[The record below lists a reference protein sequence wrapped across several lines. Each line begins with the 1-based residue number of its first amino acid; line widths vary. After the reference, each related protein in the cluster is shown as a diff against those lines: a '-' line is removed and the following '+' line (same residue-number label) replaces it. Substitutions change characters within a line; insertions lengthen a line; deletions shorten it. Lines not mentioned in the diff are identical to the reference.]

1 MREAIAR
8 VIGLSFF
15 ASEHSTVTMIA
26 TAAGHVVMDGI
37 MCASLDASEPPRME
51 AALTG
56 VLKTGAGRRA
66 SLAGWGTASALSD
79 GPQL

>member
-37 MCASLDASEPPRME
+37 MCASYDAPEPPRLE

-56 VLKTGAGRRA
+56 FENR
-66 SLAGWGTASALSD
+66 
-79 GPQL
+79 